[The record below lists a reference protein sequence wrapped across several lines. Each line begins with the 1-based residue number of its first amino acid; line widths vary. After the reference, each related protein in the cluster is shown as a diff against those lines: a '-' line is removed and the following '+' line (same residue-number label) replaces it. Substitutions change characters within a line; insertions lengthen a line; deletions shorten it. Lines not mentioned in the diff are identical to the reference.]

1 MIDDRMTAGGAPVA
15 APDPVM
21 APNGGAH
28 RLLHW
33 LTSNL
38 ARSVRGVADLSA
50 RHAALAAHGLDDAT
64 VDRLIDGSLVPF
76 EETADAIARAT
87 AGAVLPDDW
96 NAPGAVWDV
105 LPAERAA

>member
-1 MIDDRMTAGGAPVA
+1 MIDDRTADAARVA
-15 APDPVM
+15 APDAVM
-21 APNGGAH
+21 APNAGAH

-33 LTSNL
+33 TMGEDAGDFDKRLY
-38 ARSVRGVADLSA
+38 R
-50 RHAALAAHGLDDAT
+50 LAAHGINDAT
-64 VDRLIDGSLVPF
+64 YDRLIDGSLVPF

-96 NAPGAVWDV
+96 KAPGAVWDV

>member
-1 MIDDRMTAGGAPVA
+1 MIDDRMMAGGAHVA

-21 APNGGAH
+21 APNAGAH

-33 LTSNL
+33 LTGDL
-38 ARSVRGVADLSA
+38 ARGVRGL
-50 RHAALAAHGLDDAT
+50 AALAAHGVEDAT

-87 AGAVLPDDW
+87 AGAVLPGDW
-96 NAPGAVWDV
+96 DAPGAVWDV